1 MRTDSTNLFATLR
14 TSRGMDQPYSRFTP
28 GITIPNFSA
37 DPLGTEGEMTP
48 GPDDLNPAVDPD
60 ARDEIERIKAKQ
72 KEYAKRDDKIVR
84 TVPFGGF
91 DSDPSEEPN
100 PYLFDDIGRGIST
113 ELEDMERSGL
123 FEW

>member
-1 MRTDSTNLFATLR
+1 
-14 TSRGMDQPYSRFTP
+14 MDQPYSRFTP

-37 DPLGTEGEMTP
+37 DPLGTEGELTA
-48 GPDDLNPAVDPD
+48 GDDSLNPAVDPD
-60 ARDEIERIKAKQ
+60 AREEIERLKAKQ

-91 DSDPSEEPN
+91 DPDPSEEPN
-100 PYLFDDIGRGIST
+100 PFVFDDFGRTIDDEIGDVGPQ
-113 ELEDMERSGL
+113 DL